1 MVLRTVIIRLFSFVC
16 DGFVFCGLDVLGY
29 CVGLLLVVCLRFCC
43 MGYVGNCGNFVFWGD
58 FWFA

>member
-1 MVLRTVIIRLFSFVC
+1 MVLCTVIIRLFSFVC

-43 MGYVGNCGNFVFWGD
+43 MGYVGQLR
-58 FWFA
+58 